1 MTKSNLLHCAKIPH
15 RDVNITWKNGSL
27 ISQGDWIV
35 KVNDFSSPLEEGGQ
49 WNILQTTLEGMALKV
64 PVTEDK
70 LDLFTVSYL
79 WKEKHFATMA
89 TGVSSD
95 KTLNDHVH

>member
-27 ISQGDWIV
+27 IGQVDWKV
-35 KVNDFSSPLEEGGQ
+35 KVNVFCSPLEEGPVENSINGFAK
-49 WNILQTTLEGMALKV
+49 ALKV